1 MDKNGGKTEK
11 VKKVSEKSVNYVE
24 KLKKQLNFYTRK
36 GDVKST
42 CYSNQ
47 PIILLVYKKLYFNTN
62 KLDPSIPSVCV
73 SLLQEFDD
81 MFPYKIPSELSSITG
96 IKHHI
101 DLALSVLIPNR
112 PAY

>member
-1 MDKNGGKTEK
+1 MDKNGGKTDK

-81 MFPYKIPSELSSITG
+81 MFPDKIPSELSSIRG
-96 IKHHI
+96 INHI
-101 DLALSVLIPNR
+101 DLALSVLIPSQST
-112 PAY
+112 Y

>member
-1 MDKNGGKTEK
+1 LDKNGGKTEK

-36 GDVKST
+36 GNVKST

-47 PIILLVYKKLYFNTN
+47 LIILLVCKKLYFNTN

-73 SLLQEFDD
+73 SLLQELDD
-81 MFPYKIPSELSSITG
+81 VFPNKIPSELSSIRG

-101 DLALSVLIPNR
+101 DLALSVLIPNQ